1 MNTPEARTILQ
12 ALADVRM
19 RQILHTKFHPDTRDL
34 YPDAYAYAIA
44 HSVYPLFHEQ
54 IDPMDSPA
62 TILEINPFYATYRV
76 DIDQVETIHQRLGER
91 AEGQGGITFRE
102 LEEGFG
108 PEGLGPWRDASL
120 RVVLLN
126 VCRYFYLHGLWED
139 SFWERFVSDGPP
151 EAQAVT
157 RELNRF
163 EVMPL

>member
-1 MNTPEARTILQ
+1 MTQPDARTLLQ

-19 RQILHTKFHPDTRDL
+19 RQILHTKFHPETRDL

-54 IDPMDSPA
+54 VDPMDSPA

-76 DIDQVETIHQRLGER
+76 DIDQVEAIHRRLAER
-91 AEGQGGITFRE
+91 ADAGETTTFRE
-102 LEEGFG
+102 LEQGFG
-108 PEGLGPWRDASL
+108 SEGIGPWRDASL
-120 RVVLLN
+120 RVVLIN
-126 VCRYFYLHGLWED
+126 VCRYFYLQGRWND
-139 SFWERFVSDGPP
+139 AFWEALVSDGPP
-151 EAQAVT
+151 ESEAIT